1 MQIISQSSRILS
13 PEDGLEALKAVEYAG
28 RTCYRSAQAI
38 APDSAP
44 AFVARLIAREHLS
57 PLEFAGMT
65 VELTTSRDVMAELT
79 RHRLSSFCVESQRF
93 VDAGGDIQFIRP
105 ENIRPGTEAFEIWRE
120 HMLACERAYA
130 RLRVLDMPPQDARKV
145 LPNSAATHMTV
156 RANLRQWRHIF
167 ALRTAPGVY
176 PEMRALMGALL
187 KQAKA
192 HIPVVFDD
200 LVSPD

>member
-1 MQIISQSSRILS
+1 M
-13 PEDGLEALKAVEYAG
+13 EYAG

-38 APDSAP
+38 APDSTP

-120 HMLACERAYA
+120 HMLSCERAYA
-130 RLRVLDMPPQDARKV
+130 RLRVLGVPPQDARKV